1 MHTQPQLLLSPQPH
15 VLSERRF
22 EKQPCGHRSVLSALP
37 LRKWVTE
44 VNTAA
49 AMLMTLQGAALGA
62 WDSRVLCPAAD
73 TISVPWQR
81 KLPKH
86 KVCEWALGAA
96 RPRSCFLTL
105 HLALNFLTPVSS
117 PKAVAQL
124 PRQLF
129 LPKHLLARATLALL
143 LASERVLIFV
153 FMFSRHLFPCPF
165 HVFILCNSC

>member
-1 MHTQPQLLLSPQPH
+1 MHTQPQLLLSPQP
-15 VLSERRF
+15 LSERRF
-22 EKQPCGHRSVLSALP
+22 EKQPRGHRSVLSALP

-105 HLALNFLTPVSS
+105 HLALNFLAPVSS

>member
-1 MHTQPQLLLSPQPH
+1 MHTQPQLLLSPQP
-15 VLSERRF
+15 LSERRF
-22 EKQPCGHRSVLSALP
+22 EKQPRGHRSVLSALP

-44 VNTAA
+44 VNTA

-105 HLALNFLTPVSS
+105 HLALNFLAPVSS

-124 PRQLF
+124 PKQLF